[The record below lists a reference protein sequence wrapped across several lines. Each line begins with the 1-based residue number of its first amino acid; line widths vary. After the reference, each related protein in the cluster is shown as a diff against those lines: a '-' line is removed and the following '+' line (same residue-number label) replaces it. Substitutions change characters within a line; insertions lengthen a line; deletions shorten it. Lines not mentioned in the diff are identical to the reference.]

1 MLSTLI
7 LTKKIKIM
15 NTAIANPTKSLSL
28 NFPVDVVKDVVKNL
42 VNHLS
47 SKGYNGYT
55 KEIDDDIIS
64 RYKFAKSEFLSLGSY
79 INIMIDGDD
88 TKTTVSIEMSR
99 KMGAYDNWVEVSNA
113 NRQMTEILEA
123 ISYGLN
129 PNKDEI
135 KTESIQVHT
144 NTTEL
149 SSTFWTFVVG
159 VIFFLVLYNFIKF

>member
-1 MLSTLI
+1 
-7 LTKKIKIM
+7 M

-47 SKGYNGYT
+47 AKGYNGYT
-55 KEIDDDIIS
+55 KETDDDIIS

-99 KMGAYDNWVEVSNA
+99 KMGAYDDWVEVSNA
-113 NRQMTEILEA
+113 NRQMTEVLEA

-129 PNKDEI
+129 PNKEEV
-135 KTESIQVHT
+135 KLQPVHNGGNT
-144 NTTEL
+144 NTEV
-149 SSTFWTFVVG
+149 SNTFW
-159 VIFFLVLYNFIKF
+159 VIAIVIVFFFFLR

>member
-1 MLSTLI
+1 
-7 LTKKIKIM
+7 M

-28 NFPVDVVKDVVKNL
+28 NFPVEVVKDVVKNL

-47 SKGYNGYT
+47 AKGYNGYT
-55 KEIDDDIIS
+55 KETDDDIIS

-113 NRQMTEILEA
+113 NRQMTEVLEA

-129 PNKDEI
+129 PNKEEVKLESVHNGGNTDMEI
-135 KTESIQVHT
+135 S
-144 NTTEL
+144 N
-149 SSTFWTFVVG
+149 TFW
-159 VIFFLVLYNFIKF
+159 VIAIFIAFLFFLK

>member
-1 MLSTLI
+1 
-7 LTKKIKIM
+7 M

-47 SKGYNGYT
+47 AKGYNGYT
-55 KEIDDDIIS
+55 KETDDDIIS

-79 INIMIDGDD
+79 VNIMIDGND

-99 KMGAYDNWVEVSNA
+99 KMGAYDDWVEVSNA
-113 NRQMTEILEA
+113 NRQMTEVLEA

-129 PNKDEI
+129 PNKEDVKLKSVHNGGNTDMEI
-135 KTESIQVHT
+135 S
-144 NTTEL
+144 N
-149 SSTFWTFVVG
+149 TFWVIAIFITFL
-159 VIFFLVLYNFIKF
+159 FFLK

>member
-1 MLSTLI
+1 
-7 LTKKIKIM
+7 M

-28 NFPVDVVKDVVKNL
+28 NFPVEVVKDVVKNL

-47 SKGYNGYT
+47 AKGYNGYT
-55 KEIDDDIIS
+55 KETDDDIIS

-113 NRQMTEILEA
+113 NRQMTEVLEA

-129 PNKDEI
+129 PNKEEVKLESVHNGGNTDMEI
-135 KTESIQVHT
+135 SNI
-144 NTTEL
+144 
-149 SSTFWTFVVG
+149 FW
-159 VIFFLVLYNFIKF
+159 VIAIFIAFLFFLK

>member
-1 MLSTLI
+1 
-7 LTKKIKIM
+7 M

-47 SKGYNGYT
+47 AKGYNGYT
-55 KEIDDDIIS
+55 KETDDDIIS

-113 NRQMTEILEA
+113 NRQMTEVLEA

-129 PNKDEI
+129 PNKEEV
-135 KTESIQVHT
+135 KLESVHNGG
-144 NTTEL
+144 NTDMVFSNTL
-149 SSTFWTFVVG
+149 WVMAILIVF
-159 VIFFLVLYNFIKF
+159 IFFLK

>member
-1 MLSTLI
+1 
-7 LTKKIKIM
+7 M

-28 NFPVDVVKDVVKNL
+28 NFPIDVVKDVVKNL

-47 SKGYNGYT
+47 AKGYNGYT
-55 KEIDDDIIS
+55 KETDDDIIS

-113 NRQMTEILEA
+113 NRQMTEVLEA

-129 PNKDEI
+129 PNKEEVKLESVHNGGNTDMEI
-135 KTESIQVHT
+135 S
-144 NTTEL
+144 N
-149 SSTFWTFVVG
+149 TFW
-159 VIFFLVLYNFIKF
+159 VIAIFIAFLFFLK

>member
-1 MLSTLI
+1 
-7 LTKKIKIM
+7 M

-47 SKGYNGYT
+47 AKGYNGYT
-55 KEIDDDIIS
+55 KETDDDIIS

-113 NRQMTEILEA
+113 NRQMTEVLEA

-129 PNKDEI
+129 PNKEEVKLESVHNGGNTDMEI
-135 KTESIQVHT
+135 S
-144 NTTEL
+144 N
-149 SSTFWTFVVG
+149 TFW
-159 VIFFLVLYNFIKF
+159 VIAIFIAFLFFLK

>member
-1 MLSTLI
+1 
-7 LTKKIKIM
+7 M

-42 VNHLS
+42 VSHLS
-47 SKGYNGYT
+47 AKGYNGYT
-55 KEIDDDIIS
+55 KETDDDIIS

-79 INIMIDGDD
+79 INIMVDGDD

-113 NRQMTEILEA
+113 NRQMNEVLEA

-129 PNKDEI
+129 PNKEEVQSSMAVS
-135 KTESIQVHT
+135 ESQNGSEGVMS
-144 NTTEL
+144 L
-149 SSTFWTFVVG
+149 FVG
-159 VIFFLVLYNFIKF
+159 IVIFVVLYNFLKY